1 MREEKQRRKKGPG
14 RPKFSG
20 TYRDKCDVRLNKEES
35 VRWTGRADGTYDVE
49 MIDLLPEVGT
59 RVILQANW
67 KCAIYLFFRRKYIR
81 STKGI

>member
-35 VRWTGRADGTYDVE
+35 AMLDYLSELNEVSRSDV
-49 MIDLLPEVGT
+49 I
-59 RVILQANW
+59 
-67 KCAIYLFFRRKYIR
+67 RKALKELYKFN
-81 STKGI
+81 TDMEEK

>member
-35 VRWTGRADGTYDVE
+35 AMLDRLSE
-49 MIDLLPEVGT
+49 LNEVS
-59 RVILQANW
+59 
-67 KCAIYLFFRRKYIR
+67 R
-81 STKGI
+81 SSVMRTALKELYKFNTNKEEIHE

>member
-35 VRWTGRADGTYDVE
+35 AMLDHLSE
-49 MIDLLPEVGT
+49 LNEVSRSSVMRTALKELYKFNTNKEEVHERTMRET
-59 RVILQANW
+59 R
-67 KCAIYLFFRRKYIR
+67 YL
-81 STKGI
+81 

>member
-35 VRWTGRADGTYDVE
+35 AMLDHLSE
-49 MIDLLPEVGT
+49 LNEVS
-59 RVILQANW
+59 
-67 KCAIYLFFRRKYIR
+67 R
-81 STKGI
+81 SSVMRTALKELYKFNTNKEEAHE

>member
-35 VRWTGRADGTYDVE
+35 AMLDHLSE
-49 MIDLLPEVGT
+49 FNEVS
-59 RVILQANW
+59 
-67 KCAIYLFFRRKYIR
+67 R
-81 STKGI
+81 SAVMRMALKELYKFNTDMEEK

>member
-35 VRWTGRADGTYDVE
+35 AMLDHLSE
-49 MIDLLPEVGT
+49 LNEVS
-59 RVILQANW
+59 
-67 KCAIYLFFRRKYIR
+67 R
-81 STKGI
+81 SSVMRTALKELYKFNTNKEKVHE